1 MSLALEPTSAAAA
14 APAAPAS
21 PAAGASVVLL
31 PDARFFVRAVPVNAA
46 AGAEAVARE
55 VELALEV
62 ISPFPVGQLFYGH
75 VWHADSPH
83 ALVFAAFRRRFT
95 DDEQAEWAEAD
106 RVVPH
111 FILASGLNPGTGR
124 TVVLGDGA
132 SLTAVHWGEP
142 GPVPSRV
149 ATAPLSLEASE
160 AERAAVRSG
169 LLRTVGSVGAGVI
182 DLPAPVRTLREGNE
196 HHAEWTAGEQT
207 LTLPLADGSDLD
219 VRDKG
224 ELAARRR
231 AQRRARL
238 LWRGF
243 LSGLGALVLLAVG
256 EGALIGLRTWQAG
269 RLARI
274 EAQQPA
280 VDRIMSQQALATRIE
295 ELSTKRLR
303 PFEMISLVTVAGNP
317 GTQKPAS
324 VQFIRTVTSGLYTLE
339 IEAQTKVGGDL
350 ALYQAALRQ
359 NPAVAS
365 VEVAKHDLRDATT
378 TFVLVIT
385 FKPEALAAPGRP
397 S

>member
-1 MSLALEPTSAAAA
+1 MSLALESPSAP
-14 APAAPAS
+14 APAASAS
-21 PAAGASVVLL
+21 PAAAGANVVLL

-46 AGAEAVARE
+46 AGAEAVSRE

-62 ISPFPVGQLFYGH
+62 VSPFPVSQLFYGH
-75 VWHADSPH
+75 LWHPESAH

-95 DDEQAEWAEAD
+95 DDEQAAWGEAE

-111 FILASGLNPGTGR
+111 FVLATGLNPGVGR

-132 SLTAVHWGEP
+132 SLTAVYWGEP

-149 ATAPLSLEASE
+149 ATVPVLPDATDAQRTAGRLA
-160 AERAAVRSG
+160 
-169 LLRTVGSVGAGVI
+169 LLRAVGSVGAGVV
-182 DLPAPVRTLREGNE
+182 DLPMPVPTLEEANE
-196 HHAEWTAGEQT
+196 QRVTWTAGEHV
-207 LTLPLADGSDLD
+207 LSLPLSEGSDLD

-224 ELAARRR
+224 QLAARRTSR
-231 AQRRARL
+231 RRARL

-243 LSGLGALVLLAVG
+243 LAGVGALVLLALG
-256 EGALIGLRTWQAG
+256 EAALIGLRTWETG
-269 RLARI
+269 RLARV

-295 ELSTKRLR
+295 ELSTKQLR

-385 FKPEALAAPGRP
+385 FKPEALAMPGR
-397 S
+397 SS

>member
-1 MSLALEPTSAAAA
+1 VSLAPELTSAPAPT
-14 APAAPAS
+14 APAPA
-21 PAAGASVVLL
+21 AAGASVVLL

-46 AGAEAVARE
+46 AGAEAVSRE

-62 ISPFPVGQLFYGH
+62 VSPFPVSQLFYGYL
-75 VWHADSPH
+75 WHPESVH

-95 DDEQAEWAEAD
+95 DDEQAAWVEAE

-111 FILASGLNPGTGR
+111 FVLAASLNPGAGR

-132 SLTAVHWGEP
+132 SLTAVYWGEP

-149 ATAPLSLEASE
+149 VTAPLAPEANDV
-160 AERAAVRSG
+160 ERSAVRSA
-169 LLRTVGSVGAGVI
+169 LLRAVGSVGAGVV
-182 DLPAPVRTLREGNE
+182 DLPTPVRTPDEGNE
-196 HHAEWTAGEQT
+196 QRVLWAAGEYT
-207 LTLPLADGSDLD
+207 LSLPLANGSHLD

-224 ELAARRR
+224 ELAARR
-231 AQRRARL
+231 ASQRRARL

-243 LSGLGALVLLAVG
+243 LASLGALVLLTLG
-256 EGALIGLRTWQAG
+256 EVALIGLRAWEAG
-269 RLARI
+269 RLARV

-295 ELSTKRLR
+295 ELSTKQLR

-317 GTQKPAS
+317 GTQKPVS
-324 VQFIRTVTSGLYTLE
+324 VQFIRTVTNGLYTLE
-339 IEAQTKVGGDL
+339 VEAQTKVGGDL

-365 VEVAKHDLRDATT
+365 VEVAKHDVRDATT

-385 FKPEALAAPGRP
+385 FKPEALAIPGR
-397 S
+397 SS

>member
-1 MSLALEPTSAAAA
+1 VSLAPELTSAPAPT
-14 APAAPAS
+14 APAPA
-21 PAAGASVVLL
+21 AAGASVVLL

-46 AGAEAVARE
+46 AGAEAVSRE

-62 ISPFPVGQLFYGH
+62 VSPFPVSQLFYGYL
-75 VWHADSPH
+75 WHPESVH

-95 DDEQAEWAEAD
+95 DDEQAAWVEAE

-111 FILASGLNPGTGR
+111 FVLAASLNPGAGR

-132 SLTAVHWGEP
+132 SLTAVYWGEP

-149 ATAPLSLEASE
+149 VTAPLAPEASDV
-160 AERAAVRSG
+160 ERSAVRSA
-169 LLRTVGSVGAGVI
+169 LLRAVGSVGAGVV
-182 DLPAPVRTLREGNE
+182 DLPTPVRTPDEGNE
-196 HHAEWTAGEQT
+196 QRVLWAAGEYT
-207 LTLPLADGSDLD
+207 LNLPLANGSHLD

-224 ELAARRR
+224 ELAARR
-231 AQRRARL
+231 ASQRRARL

-243 LSGLGALVLLAVG
+243 LASLGALVLLTLG
-256 EGALIGLRTWQAG
+256 EVALIGLRAWEAG
-269 RLARI
+269 RLARV

-295 ELSTKRLR
+295 ELSTKQLR

-317 GTQKPAS
+317 GTQKPVS
-324 VQFIRTVTSGLYTLE
+324 VQFIRTVTNGLYTLE
-339 IEAQTKVGGDL
+339 VEAQTKVGGDL

-365 VEVAKHDLRDATT
+365 VEVAKHDVRDATT

-385 FKPEALAAPGRP
+385 FKPEALAIPGR
-397 S
+397 SS

>member
-1 MSLALEPTSAAAA
+1 MSLAPELTSAPAPT
-14 APAAPAS
+14 APAPA
-21 PAAGASVVLL
+21 AAGASVVLL

-46 AGAEAVARE
+46 AGAEAVSRE

-62 ISPFPVGQLFYGH
+62 VSPFPVSQLFYGYL
-75 VWHADSPH
+75 WHPESVH

-95 DDEQAEWAEAD
+95 DDEQASWVEAE
-106 RVVPH
+106 RVVPQ
-111 FILASGLNPGTGR
+111 FVLAASLNPGAGR

-132 SLTAVHWGEP
+132 SLTAVYWGEP

-149 ATAPLSLEASE
+149 VTAPLAPDASD
-160 AERAAVRSG
+160 AERSAVRSA
-169 LLRTVGSVGAGVI
+169 LLRAVGSVGAGVV
-182 DLPAPVRTLREGNE
+182 DLPTPVRTPDEGNE
-196 HHAEWTAGEQT
+196 QRVLWAAGEYT
-207 LTLPLADGSDLD
+207 LNLPLANGSHLD

-224 ELAARRR
+224 ELAARR
-231 AQRRARL
+231 ASQRRARL

-243 LSGLGALVLLAVG
+243 LAGLGALVLLTLG
-256 EGALIGLRTWQAG
+256 EVALIGLRAWEAG
-269 RLARI
+269 RLARV

-295 ELSTKRLR
+295 ELSTKQLR

-317 GTQKPAS
+317 GTQKPVS
-324 VQFIRTVTSGLYTLE
+324 VQFIRTVTNGLYTLE
-339 IEAQTKVGGDL
+339 VEAQTKVGGDL

-365 VEVAKHDLRDATT
+365 VEVAKHDVRDATT

-385 FKPEALAAPGRP
+385 FKPEALAMPGR
-397 S
+397 

>member
-1 MSLALEPTSAAAA
+1 
-14 APAAPAS
+14 
-21 PAAGASVVLL
+21 VLL

-46 AGAEAVARE
+46 AGAEAVSRE

-62 ISPFPVGQLFYGH
+62 VSPFPVSQLFYGYL
-75 VWHADSPH
+75 WHPESVH

-95 DDEQAEWAEAD
+95 DDEQASWVEAE

-111 FILASGLNPGTGR
+111 FVLAASLNPGPGR

-132 SLTAVHWGEP
+132 SLTAVYWGEP

-149 ATAPLSLEASE
+149 VTAPLAPDASD
-160 AERAAVRSG
+160 AERSAVRSA
-169 LLRTVGSVGAGVI
+169 LLRAVGSVGAGVV
-182 DLPAPVRTLREGNE
+182 DLPTPVRTPDEGNE
-196 HHAEWTAGEQT
+196 QRVLWLAGEYT
-207 LTLPLADGSDLD
+207 LSLPLANGSHLD

-224 ELAARRR
+224 ELAARR
-231 AQRRARL
+231 ASQLRARL

-243 LSGLGALVLLAVG
+243 LASVGALVLLTLG
-256 EGALIGLRTWQAG
+256 EVALIGLRAWEVG
-269 RLARI
+269 RLARV

-295 ELSTKRLR
+295 ELSTKQLR

-317 GTQKPAS
+317 GTQKPMS
-324 VQFIRTVTSGLYTLE
+324 VQFIRTVTNGLYTLE
-339 IEAQTKVGGDL
+339 VEAQTKVGGDL

-365 VEVAKHDLRDATT
+365 VEVAKHDVRDATT

-385 FKPEALAAPGRP
+385 FKPEALAMPGR
-397 S
+397 SS

>member
-1 MSLALEPTSAAAA
+1 MSLAPELTSAPAPT
-14 APAAPAS
+14 APAPA
-21 PAAGASVVLL
+21 AAGASVVLL

-46 AGAEAVARE
+46 AGAEAVSRE

-62 ISPFPVGQLFYGH
+62 VSPFPVSQLFYGYL
-75 VWHADSPH
+75 WHPESVH

-95 DDEQAEWAEAD
+95 DDEQASWVEAE

-111 FILASGLNPGTGR
+111 FVLAASLNPGPGR

-132 SLTAVHWGEP
+132 SLTAVYWGEP

-149 ATAPLSLEASE
+149 VTAPLAPDASD
-160 AERAAVRSG
+160 AERSAVRSA
-169 LLRTVGSVGAGVI
+169 LLRAVGSVGAGVV
-182 DLPAPVRTLREGNE
+182 DLPMPVRMPDEGNE
-196 HHAEWTAGEQT
+196 QRVLWSAGEYT
-207 LTLPLADGSDLD
+207 LSLPLANGSHLD

-224 ELAARRR
+224 ELAARR
-231 AQRRARL
+231 ASQRRARL

-243 LSGLGALVLLAVG
+243 LAGLGALVLLTLG
-256 EGALIGLRTWQAG
+256 EVALIGLRAWEAG
-269 RLARI
+269 RLARV

-295 ELSTKRLR
+295 ELSTKQLR

-317 GTQKPAS
+317 GTQKPVS
-324 VQFIRTVTSGLYTLE
+324 VQFIRTVTNGLYTLE
-339 IEAQTKVGGDL
+339 VEAQTKVGGDL

-365 VEVAKHDLRDATT
+365 VEVAKHDVRDATT

-385 FKPEALAAPGRP
+385 FKPEALAMPGR
-397 S
+397 SS

>member
-1 MSLALEPTSAAAA
+1 MSLAPELTSAPAPT
-14 APAAPAS
+14 APAPA
-21 PAAGASVVLL
+21 AAGASVVLL

-46 AGAEAVARE
+46 AGAEAVSRE

-62 ISPFPVGQLFYGH
+62 VSPFPVSQLFYGYL
-75 VWHADSPH
+75 WHPDSVH

-95 DDEQAEWAEAD
+95 DDEQAAWVEAE
-106 RVVPH
+106 RVVPQ
-111 FILASGLNPGTGR
+111 FVLAASLNPGPGR

-132 SLTAVHWGEP
+132 SLTAVYWGEP

-149 ATAPLSLEASE
+149 VTAPLAPDASD
-160 AERAAVRSG
+160 AERSAVRSA
-169 LLRTVGSVGAGVI
+169 LLRAVGSVGAGVV
-182 DLPAPVRTLREGNE
+182 DLPTPVRTPDEGNE
-196 HHAEWTAGEQT
+196 QRVLWSAGEYT
-207 LTLPLADGSDLD
+207 LSLPLANGSHLD

-224 ELAARRR
+224 ELAARR
-231 AQRRARL
+231 ASHRRARL

-243 LSGLGALVLLAVG
+243 LAGLGALVLLTLG
-256 EGALIGLRTWQAG
+256 EVALIGLRAWEAG
-269 RLARI
+269 RLARV

-295 ELSTKRLR
+295 ELSTKQLR

-317 GTQKPAS
+317 GTQKPVS
-324 VQFIRTVTSGLYTLE
+324 VQFIRTVTNGLYTLE
-339 IEAQTKVGGDL
+339 VEAQTKVGGDL

-365 VEVAKHDLRDATT
+365 VEVAKHDVRDATT

-385 FKPEALAAPGRP
+385 FKPEALAMPGR
-397 S
+397 SS

>member
-1 MSLALEPTSAAAA
+1 VSLAPELTSAPAPT
-14 APAAPAS
+14 APAPA
-21 PAAGASVVLL
+21 AAGASVVLL

-46 AGAEAVARE
+46 AGAEAVSRE

-62 ISPFPVGQLFYGH
+62 VSPFPVSQLFYGYL
-75 VWHADSPH
+75 WHPESVH

-95 DDEQAEWAEAD
+95 DDEQAAWVEAE

-111 FILASGLNPGTGR
+111 FVLAASLNPGAGR

-132 SLTAVHWGEP
+132 SLTAVYWGEP

-149 ATAPLSLEASE
+149 VTAPLAPEANDV
-160 AERAAVRSG
+160 ERSAVRSA
-169 LLRTVGSVGAGVI
+169 LLRAVGSVGAGVV
-182 DLPAPVRTLREGNE
+182 DLPTPVRTPDEGNE
-196 HHAEWTAGEQT
+196 QRVLWAAGEYT
-207 LTLPLADGSDLD
+207 LNLPLANGSHLD

-224 ELAARRR
+224 ELAARR
-231 AQRRARL
+231 ASQRRARL

-243 LSGLGALVLLAVG
+243 LASLGALVLLTLG
-256 EGALIGLRTWQAG
+256 EVALIGLRAWEAG
-269 RLARI
+269 RLARV

-295 ELSTKRLR
+295 ELSTKQLR

-317 GTQKPAS
+317 GTQKPVS
-324 VQFIRTVTSGLYTLE
+324 VQFIRTVTNGLYTLE
-339 IEAQTKVGGDL
+339 VEAQTKVGGDL

-365 VEVAKHDLRDATT
+365 VEVAKHDVRDATT

-385 FKPEALAAPGRP
+385 FKPEALAIPGR
-397 S
+397 SS

>member
-1 MSLALEPTSAAAA
+1 MSLAPELTSAPAPS
-14 APAAPAS
+14 APAPA
-21 PAAGASVVLL
+21 AAGASVVLL

-46 AGAEAVARE
+46 AGAEAVSRE

-62 ISPFPVGQLFYGH
+62 VSPFPVSQLFYGYL
-75 VWHADSPH
+75 WHPESVH

-95 DDEQAEWAEAD
+95 DDEQAAWVEAE

-111 FILASGLNPGTGR
+111 FVLAASLNPGAGR

-132 SLTAVHWGEP
+132 SLTAVYWGEP

-149 ATAPLSLEASE
+149 VTAPLAPEANDV
-160 AERAAVRSG
+160 ERSAVRSA
-169 LLRTVGSVGAGVI
+169 LLRAVGSVGAGVV
-182 DLPAPVRTLREGNE
+182 DLPTPVRTPDEGNE
-196 HHAEWTAGEQT
+196 QRVLWAAGEYT
-207 LTLPLADGSDLD
+207 LNLPLANGSHLD

-224 ELAARRR
+224 ELAARR
-231 AQRRARL
+231 ASQRRARL

-243 LSGLGALVLLAVG
+243 LAGLGALVLLTLG
-256 EGALIGLRTWQAG
+256 EVALIGLRAWEAG
-269 RLARI
+269 RLARV

-295 ELSTKRLR
+295 ELSTKQLR

-317 GTQKPAS
+317 GTQKPVS
-324 VQFIRTVTSGLYTLE
+324 VQFIRTVTNGLYTLE
-339 IEAQTKVGGDL
+339 VEAQTKVGGDL

-365 VEVAKHDLRDATT
+365 VEVAKHDVRDATT

-385 FKPEALAAPGRP
+385 FKPEALAIPGR
-397 S
+397 SS

>member
-1 MSLALEPTSAAAA
+1 MSLAPELTSAPAPT
-14 APAAPAS
+14 APAPA
-21 PAAGASVVLL
+21 AAGASVVLL

-46 AGAEAVARE
+46 AGAEAVSRE

-62 ISPFPVGQLFYGH
+62 VSPFPVSQLFYGYL
-75 VWHADSPH
+75 WHPESVH

-95 DDEQAEWAEAD
+95 DDEQASWVEAE
-106 RVVPH
+106 RVVPQ
-111 FILASGLNPGTGR
+111 FVLAASLNSGAGR

-132 SLTAVHWGEP
+132 SLTAVYWGEP

-149 ATAPLSLEASE
+149 VTAPLAPDASD
-160 AERAAVRSG
+160 AERSAVRSA
-169 LLRTVGSVGAGVI
+169 LLRAVGSVGAGVV
-182 DLPAPVRTLREGNE
+182 DLPMPVRMPDEGNE
-196 HHAEWTAGEQT
+196 QRVLWSAGEYT
-207 LTLPLADGSDLD
+207 LSLPLANGSHLD

-224 ELAARRR
+224 ELAARR
-231 AQRRARL
+231 ASQRRARL

-243 LSGLGALVLLAVG
+243 LAGLGALVLLTLG
-256 EGALIGLRTWQAG
+256 EVALIGLRAWEAG
-269 RLARI
+269 RLARV

-295 ELSTKRLR
+295 ELSTKQLR

-317 GTQKPAS
+317 GTQKPVS
-324 VQFIRTVTSGLYTLE
+324 VQFIRTVTNGLYTLE
-339 IEAQTKVGGDL
+339 VEAQTKVGGDL

-365 VEVAKHDLRDATT
+365 VEVAKHDVRDATT

-385 FKPEALAAPGRP
+385 FKPEALAMPGR
-397 S
+397 SS

>member
-1 MSLALEPTSAAAA
+1 VSLAPELTSAPAPT
-14 APAAPAS
+14 APAPA
-21 PAAGASVVLL
+21 AAGASVVLL

-46 AGAEAVARE
+46 AGAEAVSRE

-62 ISPFPVGQLFYGH
+62 VSPFPVSQLFYGYL
-75 VWHADSPH
+75 WHPESVH

-95 DDEQAEWAEAD
+95 DDEQAAWVEAE

-111 FILASGLNPGTGR
+111 FVLAASLNPGAGR

-132 SLTAVHWGEP
+132 SLTAVYWGEP

-149 ATAPLSLEASE
+149 VTAPLAPEASDV
-160 AERAAVRSG
+160 ERSAVRSA
-169 LLRTVGSVGAGVI
+169 LLRAVGSVGAGVV
-182 DLPAPVRTLREGNE
+182 DLPTPVRTPDEGNE
-196 HHAEWTAGEQT
+196 QRVLWAAGEYT
-207 LTLPLADGSDLD
+207 LSLPLANGSHLD

-224 ELAARRR
+224 ELAARR
-231 AQRRARL
+231 ASQRRARL

-243 LSGLGALVLLAVG
+243 LASLGALVLLTLG
-256 EGALIGLRTWQAG
+256 EVALIGLRAWEAG
-269 RLARI
+269 RLARV

-295 ELSTKRLR
+295 ELSTKQLR

-317 GTQKPAS
+317 GTQKPVS
-324 VQFIRTVTSGLYTLE
+324 VQFIRTVTNGLYTLE
-339 IEAQTKVGGDL
+339 VEAQTKVGGDL

-365 VEVAKHDLRDATT
+365 VEVAKHDVRDATT

-385 FKPEALAAPGRP
+385 FKPEALAIPGR
-397 S
+397 SS

>member
-1 MSLALEPTSAAAA
+1 MSLAPELTSAPAPT
-14 APAAPAS
+14 APAPA
-21 PAAGASVVLL
+21 AAGASVVLL

-46 AGAEAVARE
+46 AGAEAVSRE

-62 ISPFPVGQLFYGH
+62 VSPFPVSQLFYGYL
-75 VWHADSPH
+75 WHPESVH

-95 DDEQAEWAEAD
+95 DDEQAAWVEAE
-106 RVVPH
+106 RVVPQ
-111 FILASGLNPGTGR
+111 FVLAASLNPGAGR

-132 SLTAVHWGEP
+132 SLTAVYWGEP

-149 ATAPLSLEASE
+149 VTAPLAPEANDV
-160 AERAAVRSG
+160 ERSAVRSA
-169 LLRTVGSVGAGVI
+169 LLRAVGSVGAGVV
-182 DLPAPVRTLREGNE
+182 DLPTPVRTPDEGNE
-196 HHAEWTAGEQT
+196 QRVLWAAGEYT
-207 LTLPLADGSDLD
+207 LSLPLANGSHLD

-224 ELAARRR
+224 ELAARR
-231 AQRRARL
+231 ASQRRARL

-243 LSGLGALVLLAVG
+243 LAGLGALVLLTLG
-256 EGALIGLRTWQAG
+256 EVALIGLRAWEAG
-269 RLARI
+269 RLARV

-295 ELSTKRLR
+295 ELSTKQLR

-317 GTQKPAS
+317 GTQKPVS
-324 VQFIRTVTSGLYTLE
+324 VQFIRTVTNGLYTLE
-339 IEAQTKVGGDL
+339 VEAQTKVGGDL

-365 VEVAKHDLRDATT
+365 VEVAKHDVRDATT

-385 FKPEALAAPGRP
+385 FKPEALAIPGR
-397 S
+397 SS

>member
-1 MSLALEPTSAAAA
+1 MSLAPELTSAPAPT
-14 APAAPAS
+14 APAPA
-21 PAAGASVVLL
+21 AAGASVVLL

-46 AGAEAVARE
+46 AGAEAVSRE

-62 ISPFPVGQLFYGH
+62 VSPFPVSQLFYGYL
-75 VWHADSPH
+75 WHPESVH

-95 DDEQAEWAEAD
+95 DDEQASWVEAE
-106 RVVPH
+106 RVVPQ
-111 FILASGLNPGTGR
+111 FVLAASLNPGAGR

-132 SLTAVHWGEP
+132 SLTAVYWGEP

-149 ATAPLSLEASE
+149 VTAPLAPDASD
-160 AERAAVRSG
+160 AERSAVRSA
-169 LLRTVGSVGAGVI
+169 LLRAVGSVGAGVV
-182 DLPAPVRTLREGNE
+182 DLPTPVRTPDEGNE
-196 HHAEWTAGEQT
+196 QRVLWAAGEYT
-207 LTLPLADGSDLD
+207 LSLPLANGSHLD

-224 ELAARRR
+224 ELAARR
-231 AQRRARL
+231 ASQRRARL

-243 LSGLGALVLLAVG
+243 LAGLGALVLLTLG
-256 EGALIGLRTWQAG
+256 EVALIGLRAWEAG
-269 RLARI
+269 RLARV

-295 ELSTKRLR
+295 ELSTKQLR

-317 GTQKPAS
+317 GTQKPVS
-324 VQFIRTVTSGLYTLE
+324 VQFIRTVTNGLYTLE
-339 IEAQTKVGGDL
+339 VEAQTKVGGDL

-365 VEVAKHDLRDATT
+365 VEVAKHDVRDATT

-385 FKPEALAAPGRP
+385 FKPEALAMPGR
-397 S
+397 

>member
-1 MSLALEPTSAAAA
+1 MSLAPELTSAPAPT
-14 APAAPAS
+14 APAPA
-21 PAAGASVVLL
+21 AAGASVVLL

-46 AGAEAVARE
+46 AGAEAVSRE

-62 ISPFPVGQLFYGH
+62 VSPFPVSQLFYGYL
-75 VWHADSPH
+75 WHPESVH

-95 DDEQAEWAEAD
+95 DDEQASWVEAE
-106 RVVPH
+106 RVVPQ
-111 FILASGLNPGTGR
+111 FVLAASLNPGAGR

-132 SLTAVHWGEP
+132 SLTAVYWGEP

-149 ATAPLSLEASE
+149 VTAPLAPDVSD
-160 AERAAVRSG
+160 AERSAVRSA
-169 LLRTVGSVGAGVI
+169 LLRAVGSVGAGVV
-182 DLPAPVRTLREGNE
+182 DLPMPVRMPDEGNE
-196 HHAEWTAGEQT
+196 QRVLWSAGEYT
-207 LTLPLADGSDLD
+207 LSLPLANGSHLD

-224 ELAARRR
+224 ELAARR
-231 AQRRARL
+231 ASQRRARL

-243 LSGLGALVLLAVG
+243 LAGLGALVLLTLG
-256 EGALIGLRTWQAG
+256 EVALIGLRAWEAG
-269 RLARI
+269 RLARV

-295 ELSTKRLR
+295 ELSTKQLR

-317 GTQKPAS
+317 GTQKPVS
-324 VQFIRTVTSGLYTLE
+324 VQFIRTVTNGLYTLE
-339 IEAQTKVGGDL
+339 VEAQTKVGGDL

-365 VEVAKHDLRDATT
+365 VEVAKHDVRDATT

-385 FKPEALAAPGRP
+385 FKPEALAMPGR
-397 S
+397 SS

>member
-1 MSLALEPTSAAAA
+1 MSLAPELTSAPAPT
-14 APAAPAS
+14 APAPA
-21 PAAGASVVLL
+21 AAGASVVLL

-46 AGAEAVARE
+46 AGAEAVSRE

-62 ISPFPVGQLFYGH
+62 VSPFPVSQLFYGYL
-75 VWHADSPH
+75 WHPESVH

-95 DDEQAEWAEAD
+95 DDEQASWVEAE
-106 RVVPH
+106 RVVPQ
-111 FILASGLNPGTGR
+111 FVLAASLNPGAGR

-132 SLTAVHWGEP
+132 SLTAVYWGEP

-149 ATAPLSLEASE
+149 VTAPLAPEANDV
-160 AERAAVRSG
+160 ERSAVRSA
-169 LLRTVGSVGAGVI
+169 LLRAVGSVGAGVV
-182 DLPAPVRTLREGNE
+182 DLPTPVRTPDEGNE
-196 HHAEWTAGEQT
+196 QRVLWAAGEYT
-207 LTLPLADGSDLD
+207 LSLPLANGSHLD

-224 ELAARRR
+224 ELAARR
-231 AQRRARL
+231 ASQRRARL

-243 LSGLGALVLLAVG
+243 LAGLGALVLLTLG
-256 EGALIGLRTWQAG
+256 EVALIGLRAWEAG
-269 RLARI
+269 RLARV

-295 ELSTKRLR
+295 ELSTKQLR

-317 GTQKPAS
+317 GTQKPVS
-324 VQFIRTVTSGLYTLE
+324 VQFIRTVTNGLYTLE
-339 IEAQTKVGGDL
+339 VEAQTKVGGDL

-365 VEVAKHDLRDATT
+365 VEVAKHDVRDATT

-385 FKPEALAAPGRP
+385 FKPEALAMPGR
-397 S
+397 SS

>member
-1 MSLALEPTSAAAA
+1 MSLAPELTSAPAPT
-14 APAAPAS
+14 APAPA
-21 PAAGASVVLL
+21 AAGASVVLL

-46 AGAEAVARE
+46 AGAEAVSRE

-62 ISPFPVGQLFYGH
+62 VSPFPVSQLFYGYL
-75 VWHADSPH
+75 WHPESVH

-95 DDEQAEWAEAD
+95 DDEQAAWVEAE

-111 FILASGLNPGTGR
+111 FVLAASLNPGAGR

-132 SLTAVHWGEP
+132 SLTAVYWGEP

-149 ATAPLSLEASE
+149 VTAPLAPEANDV
-160 AERAAVRSG
+160 ERSAVRSA
-169 LLRTVGSVGAGVI
+169 LLRAVGSVGAGVV
-182 DLPAPVRTLREGNE
+182 DLPTPVRTPDEGNE
-196 HHAEWTAGEQT
+196 QRVLWAAGEYT
-207 LTLPLADGSDLD
+207 LNLPLANGSHLD

-224 ELAARRR
+224 ELAARR
-231 AQRRARL
+231 ASQRRARL

-243 LSGLGALVLLAVG
+243 LASLGALVLLTLG
-256 EGALIGLRTWQAG
+256 EVALIGLRAWEAG
-269 RLARI
+269 RLARV

-295 ELSTKRLR
+295 ELSTKQLR

-317 GTQKPAS
+317 GTQKPVS
-324 VQFIRTVTSGLYTLE
+324 VQFIRTVTNGLYTLE
-339 IEAQTKVGGDL
+339 VEAQTKVGGDL

-365 VEVAKHDLRDATT
+365 VEVAKHDVRDATT

-385 FKPEALAAPGRP
+385 FKPEALAMPGR
-397 S
+397 SS